1 MNIINKIF
9 LSLESR
15 SQNFKSKNFS
25 KTKYGREIKSY
36 KDKYKNKRCF
46 ILGNGPSLTPE
57 DLTKLHENG
66 EITFATNRIYNIFD
80 KTEWRPTYYCCEDP
94 LIIKD
99 KQEEINNI
107 KTKEK
112 FIPINLKWYHN
123 VNVDKACYFFMN
135 YNKDKEDKYS
145 FSTDISKQINCRGT
159 VTFTCMQIAAYMGF
173 SEIYL
178 IGVDHNYQK
187 IIDDKGEVVVDN
199 SVKDYFCKGYDEDI
213 KDEVVHNM
221 GNNTRAYIDAKH
233 YCDETNKTKIYN
245 ATRGGKLEVFE
256 RIDLDELL
264 NK

>member
-1 MNIINKIF
+1 MSIIYKIP
-9 LSLESR
+9 
-15 SQNFKSKNFS
+15 NFVKSKIQIYQSDNFD
-25 KTKYGREIKSY
+25 KTNMGKRLKLY

-66 EITFATNRIYNIFD
+66 EVTFATNRIYNIFD

-94 LIIKD
+94 LIIKE

-107 KTKEK
+107 EAKEK

-123 VNVDKACYFFMN
+123 VNIENAMYFYIN
-135 YNKDKEDKYS
+135 YNRDKDEKYS

-178 IGVDHNYQK
+178 LGVDHNFRK
-187 IIDDKGEVVVDN
+187 IINEDGEVVIDN
-199 SVKDYFCKGYDEDI
+199 NVKDYFCKNYDEDI
-213 KDEVVHNM
+213 KNEVVHDM
-221 GNNTRAYIDAKH
+221 GNNTKIYIDAKK
-233 YCDETNKTKIYN
+233 YCDESGKCKIYN

-256 RIDLDELL
+256 RVDFDKLF
-264 NK
+264 